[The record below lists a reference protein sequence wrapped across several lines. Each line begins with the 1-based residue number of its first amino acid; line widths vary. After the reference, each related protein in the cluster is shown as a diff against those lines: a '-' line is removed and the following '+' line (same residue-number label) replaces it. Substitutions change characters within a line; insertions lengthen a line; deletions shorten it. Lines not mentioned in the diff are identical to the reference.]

1 MKRCLSGRVNKTLLT
16 NAIASSLIMA
26 GTIVEGELK
35 NILLTTGQFA
45 LAGGVTNWLAIHML
59 FEKIPGLYGSGVI
72 SARFEEFKSG
82 LYTLVMEEFFNQATL
97 DRFFSEIMTENEQQ
111 LLDFSETIDKTDLS
125 PAFEG
130 LVEAIMDSS
139 LGRML
144 LMVGGEAAIRP
155 LEDPFTLKMKV
166 ALKEI
171 AHSPSFQKTVKVK
184 LSGSTDSQIVFAHV
198 EQIVIAR
205 LEELT
210 PQMVK
215 QIIQT
220 MIRKHLGW
228 LVVWGGVFG
237 GLIGLLTSQLTS

>member
-1 MKRCLSGRVNKTLLT
+1 MNKSLLT
-16 NAIASSLIMA
+16 NAIATSLILA
-26 GTIVEGELK
+26 GTVVEGEFK
-35 NILLTTGQFA
+35 NTLLTSGQFA

-59 FEKIPGLYGSGVI
+59 FEKVPGLYGSGVI

-82 LYTLVMEEFFNQATL
+82 LYTLVMDEFFNQTTL
-97 DRFFSEIMTENEQQ
+97 DRFFNQIIMENEQH

-130 LVEAIMDSS
+130 LVAAIMDSS
-139 LGRML
+139 LGNML

-155 LEDPFTLKMKV
+155 LKDPFTLKMKV

-171 AHSPSFQKTVKVK
+171 AHSPSFQETVKVK
-184 LSGSTDSQIVFAHV
+184 LSGSSDSQVIFSHV
-198 EQIVIAR
+198 EKIVTTR

-220 MIRKHLGW
+220 MIREHLGW

-237 GLIGLLTSQLTS
+237 GLIGLITSQLTL

>member
-1 MKRCLSGRVNKTLLT
+1 MNKSLLT
-16 NAIASSLIMA
+16 NAIATSLILA

-35 NILLTTGQFA
+35 NILLTSGQFA

-59 FEKIPGLYGSGVI
+59 FEKVPGLYGSGVI

-82 LYTLVMEEFFNQATL
+82 LYTLVMEEFFNQTTL
-97 DRFFSEIMTENEQQ
+97 DRFFNQIMTENEQH

-130 LVEAIMDSS
+130 LIAAIMDSS
-139 LGRML
+139 LGNML

-155 LEDPFTLKMKV
+155 LKDPFTLKMKV

-171 AHSPSFQKTVKVK
+171 AHSPSFQETVKVK
-184 LSGSTDSQIVFAHV
+184 LSGSSDSQVIFSHV
-198 EQIVIAR
+198 EQIVTTR

-220 MIRKHLGW
+220 MIREHLGW

-237 GLIGLLTSQLTS
+237 GLIGLITSQLTL

>member
-1 MKRCLSGRVNKTLLT
+1 MNKSLLT
-16 NAIASSLIMA
+16 NAIATSLILA

-35 NILLTTGQFA
+35 NILLTSGQFA

-59 FEKIPGLYGSGVI
+59 FEKVPGLYGSGVI

-82 LYTLVMEEFFNQATL
+82 LYTLVMEEFFNQTTL
-97 DRFFSEIMTENEQQ
+97 DRFFSQIMTENEQH

-130 LVEAIMDSS
+130 LIAAIMDSS
-139 LGRML
+139 LGNML
-144 LMVGGEAAIRP
+144 LMVGGEEAIRP
-155 LEDPFTLKMKV
+155 LKDPFTLKMKV

-171 AHSPSFQKTVKVK
+171 AHSPSFQRTVKVK
-184 LSGSTDSQIVFAHV
+184 LSESSDRQVIFSHV
-198 EQIVIAR
+198 EQIVTTR

-220 MIRKHLGW
+220 MIREHLGW

-237 GLIGLLTSQLTS
+237 GLIGLITSQLTL

>member
-1 MKRCLSGRVNKTLLT
+1 VNKSLLT
-16 NAIASSLIMA
+16 NAIATSLILA

-35 NILLTTGQFA
+35 NILLTSGQFA
-45 LAGGVTNWLAIHML
+45 LAGGMTNWLAIHML
-59 FEKIPGLYGSGVI
+59 FEKVPGLYGSGVI

-82 LYTLVMEEFFNQATL
+82 LYSLVMEEFFNQTTL
-97 DRFFSEIMTENEQQ
+97 DRFFSQIVTENEQH

-130 LVEAIMDSS
+130 LIAAIMDSS
-139 LGRML
+139 LGNML

-155 LEDPFTLKMKV
+155 LKDPFTLKMKV

-171 AHSPSFQKTVKVK
+171 AHSPSFQRTVKVK
-184 LSGSTDSQIVFAHV
+184 LSESSDRQVIFSHV
-198 EQIVIAR
+198 EQIVTTR

-220 MIRKHLGW
+220 MIREHLGW

-237 GLIGLLTSQLTS
+237 GLIGLITSQLTL

>member
-1 MKRCLSGRVNKTLLT
+1 MNKSLLT
-16 NAIASSLIMA
+16 NAIATSLILA

-35 NILLTTGQFA
+35 NILLTSGQFA
-45 LAGGVTNWLAIHML
+45 LAGGMTNWLAIHML
-59 FEKIPGLYGSGVI
+59 FEKVPGLYGSGVI

-82 LYTLVMEEFFNQATL
+82 LYTLVMEEFFNQTTL
-97 DRFFSEIMTENEQQ
+97 DRFFSQIMTENEQH

-130 LVEAIMDSS
+130 LITAIMDSS
-139 LGRML
+139 LGNML
-144 LMVGGEAAIRP
+144 LMVGGEEAIRP
-155 LEDPFTLKMKV
+155 LKDPFTLKMKV

-171 AHSPSFQKTVKVK
+171 AHSPSFQETVKVK
-184 LSGSTDSQIVFAHV
+184 LSGSSDSQVIFSHV
-198 EQIVIAR
+198 EQIVTTR

-220 MIRKHLGW
+220 MIREHLGW

-237 GLIGLLTSQLTS
+237 GLIGLITSQLTL

>member
-1 MKRCLSGRVNKTLLT
+1 MNKSLLT
-16 NAIASSLIMA
+16 NAIATSLILA
-26 GTIVEGELK
+26 GTVVEGEFK
-35 NILLTTGQFA
+35 STLLTSGQFA

-59 FEKIPGLYGSGVI
+59 FEKVPGLYGSGVI

-82 LYTLVMEEFFNQATL
+82 LYTLVMDEFFNQTTL
-97 DRFFSEIMTENEQQ
+97 DRFFSQIIMENEQH

-130 LVEAIMDSS
+130 LVAAIMDSS
-139 LGRML
+139 LGNML

-155 LEDPFTLKMKV
+155 LKDPFTLKMKV

-171 AHSPSFQKTVKVK
+171 AHSPSFQETVKVK
-184 LSGSTDSQIVFAHV
+184 LSGSSDSQVIFSHV
-198 EQIVIAR
+198 EKIVTTR

-220 MIRKHLGW
+220 MIREHLGW

-237 GLIGLLTSQLTS
+237 GLIGLITSQLTL

>member
-1 MKRCLSGRVNKTLLT
+1 VNKSLLT
-16 NAIASSLIMA
+16 NAIATSLILA

-35 NILLTTGQFA
+35 NILLTSGQFA
-45 LAGGVTNWLAIHML
+45 LAGGMTNWLAIHML
-59 FEKIPGLYGSGVI
+59 FEKVPGLYGSGVI

-82 LYTLVMEEFFNQATL
+82 LYSLVMEEFFNQTTL
-97 DRFFSEIMTENEQQ
+97 DRFFSQIMTENEQH

-130 LVEAIMDSS
+130 LIAAIMDSS
-139 LGRML
+139 LGNML

-155 LEDPFTLKMKV
+155 LKDPFTLKMKV

-171 AHSPSFQKTVKVK
+171 AHSPSFQETVKVK
-184 LSGSTDSQIVFAHV
+184 LSGSSDSQVIFSHV
-198 EQIVIAR
+198 EKIVTTR

-220 MIRKHLGW
+220 MIREHLGW

-237 GLIGLLTSQLTS
+237 GLIGLITSQLTL

>member
-1 MKRCLSGRVNKTLLT
+1 MNKSLLT
-16 NAIASSLIMA
+16 NAIATSLILA

-35 NILLTTGQFA
+35 NILLTSGQFA
-45 LAGGVTNWLAIHML
+45 LAGGMTNWLAIHML
-59 FEKIPGLYGSGVI
+59 FEKVPGLYGSGVI

-82 LYTLVMEEFFNQATL
+82 LYTLVMEEFFNQTTL
-97 DRFFSEIMTENEQQ
+97 DRFFNQIMTENEQH

-130 LVEAIMDSS
+130 LIAAIMDSS
-139 LGRML
+139 LGNML

-155 LEDPFTLKMKV
+155 LKDPFTLKMKV

-171 AHSPSFQKTVKVK
+171 AHSPSFQETVKVK
-184 LSGSTDSQIVFAHV
+184 LSGSSDSQVIFSHV
-198 EQIVIAR
+198 EQIVTTR

-220 MIRKHLGW
+220 MIREHLGW

-237 GLIGLLTSQLTS
+237 GLIGLITSQLTL

>member
-1 MKRCLSGRVNKTLLT
+1 MNKSLLT
-16 NAIASSLIMA
+16 NAIATSLILA

-35 NILLTTGQFA
+35 NILLTSGQFA

-59 FEKIPGLYGSGVI
+59 FEKVPGLYGSGVI

-82 LYTLVMEEFFNQATL
+82 LYTLVMEEFFNQTTL
-97 DRFFSEIMTENEQQ
+97 DRFFSQIMTENEQH

-130 LVEAIMDSS
+130 LIAAIMDSS
-139 LGRML
+139 LGNML
-144 LMVGGEAAIRP
+144 LMVGGEEAIRP
-155 LEDPFTLKMKV
+155 LKDPFTLKMKV

-171 AHSPSFQKTVKVK
+171 AHSPSFQRTVKVK
-184 LSGSTDSQIVFAHV
+184 LSESSDRQLIFSHV
-198 EQIVIAR
+198 EQIVTTR

-220 MIRKHLGW
+220 MIREHLGW

-237 GLIGLLTSQLTS
+237 GLIGLITSQLTL

>member
-1 MKRCLSGRVNKTLLT
+1 MKRCLSGRVNKSLLT

-59 FEKIPGLYGSGVI
+59 FEKVPGLYGSGVI
-72 SARFEEFKSG
+72 SARFEEFKRG

-237 GLIGLLTSQLTS
+237 GLIGLLTSQLIS

>member
-1 MKRCLSGRVNKTLLT
+1 VNKSLLT
-16 NAIASSLIMA
+16 NAIATSLILA

-35 NILLTTGQFA
+35 NILLTSGQFA
-45 LAGGVTNWLAIHML
+45 LAGGMTNWLAIHML
-59 FEKIPGLYGSGVI
+59 FEKVPGLYGSGVI

-82 LYTLVMEEFFNQATL
+82 LYTLVMEEFFNQTTL
-97 DRFFSEIMTENEQQ
+97 DRFFSQIMTENEQH

-130 LVEAIMDSS
+130 LIAAIMDSS
-139 LGRML
+139 LGNML
-144 LMVGGEAAIRP
+144 LMVGGEEAIRP
-155 LEDPFTLKMKV
+155 LKDPFTLKMKV

-171 AHSPSFQKTVKVK
+171 AHSPSFQETVKVK
-184 LSGSTDSQIVFAHV
+184 LSGSSDSQVIFSHV
-198 EQIVIAR
+198 EQIVTTR

-220 MIRKHLGW
+220 MIREHLGW

-237 GLIGLLTSQLTS
+237 GLIGLITSQLTL